1 LELEG
6 AKVAGGANFG
16 AFAVHFVVYSAEVV

>member
-1 LELEG
+1 LALGG
-6 AKVAGGANFG
+6 AKLAGGANFG